1 MPYDSK
7 KELLRV
13 REYYANDPLQKR
25 FSAIISGDIGSGK
38 TYLLST
44 ARFPVHID
52 SFDPGGTKCLK
63 PWIDKG
69 DITADTRW
77 ENEDPYNPTVYAEWE
92 KSTELRIQTG
102 YFDLF
107 GTYALDLS
115 MFNDA
120 VMNYTMKLA
129 GRAGEVPMHRRD
141 YNPTKVKI
149 VNKIK
154 RLMSLKADFFLLAHL
169 RETEDTIGMTKDGV
183 PIKVEKY
190 RLNITGN
197 ALLTIPLQF
206 DELYVLLGKGT
217 PVKREMLV
225 EAQGKYL
232 ARSRLKS
239 NGKLSHTEDPDIK
252 KLLKKI
258 GLPWKDKPKLE
269 I

>member
-1 MPYDSK
+1 MPYDPK
-7 KELLRV
+7 KELARV
-13 REYYANDPLQKR
+13 RSYYSTDPLQQR
-25 FSAIISGDIGSGK
+25 FSAIISGDVGSGK

-69 DITADTRW
+69 DIVADTRW
-77 ENEDPYNPTVYAEWE
+77 EDENPYDPKAYAQWD
-92 KSTELRIQTG
+92 KDTELRIQTG
-102 YFDLF
+102 YFDQF

-120 VMNYTMKLA
+120 VMGYTMKLA
-129 GRAGEVPMHRRD
+129 NRAGEVPMHRRD
-141 YNPTKVKI
+141 YNPTKILV

-154 RLMSLKADFFLLAHL
+154 KLMSLKCDFFLLAHL
-169 RETEDTIGMTKDGV
+169 KELEDSITTAKGDI
-183 PIKVEKY
+183 IKSYRY

-206 DELYVLLGKGT
+206 DELYVLLGKGS
-217 PVKREMLV
+217 PVKREMLI
-225 EAQGKYL
+225 ESQGNYI

-239 NGKLSHTEDPDIK
+239 NNKLSHTEEPDIK
-252 KLLKKI
+252 KLLKKA
-258 GLPWKDKPKLE
+258 GLNWEDKPKLE
-269 I
+269 F